1 MRLRFDV
8 NGDNVELDRP
18 GSTRLLDVLREDLG
32 LIGAKEGC
40 GDGSCGACTVLIDGE
55 AVNAC
60 LVPVCQVVGRRVLT
74 VEGLADP
81 SGKLDLVQEAL
92 VRAGATQCGFCA
104 PAFLMVAAEIRFKA
118 EPLDGA
124 GLKAA
129 LSGVAC
135 RCTGY
140 RRILAAVHEAL
151 GG

>member
-8 NGDNVELDRP
+8 NGDCVELERP
-18 GSTRLLDVLREDLG
+18 GGTRLLNVLRDDLG

-40 GDGSCGACTVLIDGE
+40 GDGSCGARTVLVDGK
-55 AVNAC
+55 AHNAC
-60 LVPVCQVVGRRVLT
+60 IVPVCQVVGRRVLT
-74 VEGLADP
+74 VEGLADDR
-81 SGKLDLVQEAL
+81 KLDAVQAAL
-92 VRAGATQCGFCA
+92 VRAGATQCGFCVS
-104 PAFLMVAAEIRFKA
+104 AFLMVAAELRHTD
-118 EPLDGA
+118 EPIDGN

-129 LSGVAC
+129 LAGVAC